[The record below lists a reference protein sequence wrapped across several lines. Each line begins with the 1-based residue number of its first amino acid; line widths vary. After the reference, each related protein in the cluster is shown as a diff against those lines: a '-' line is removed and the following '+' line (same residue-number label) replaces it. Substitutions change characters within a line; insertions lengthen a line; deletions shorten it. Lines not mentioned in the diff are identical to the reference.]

1 MIDGYLKLMYPNGEF
16 TKEELEEIIQIA
28 LEMRRR
34 VKEQLKKLGG
44 MEFYDVNFSYIDLE
58 DMSEHYVSVPEQ
70 GGGKLI
76 PDGMCNPGQIY
87 TVSRGK
93 SGMIGVFRLESQML
107 PGNGKIERT
116 GLGSDSKCKE
126 AVNTAFNYLKA
137 NGNRI
142 SGSISTST
150 KDYII
155 NYQDLQGI
163 GMTDKLAL
171 PTLIALCSIALG
183 KPVVSNLAVLGD
195 ITISGTMIKVDELAN
210 TLQVCL
216 DSGAKKVLI
225 PSTSFVDMANKICK
239 IVYFD
244 EDSITDY
251 VQIVAGGSLETTTEL
266 LKSSEANEK
275 QEVGANAKG
284 GIGGIFKALVG
295 WEASANGEISA
306 GLALN
311 RNKMVKNI
319 MKNTILTDFLKIVDD
334 DSAKKSASK
343 TARGAIKRFDGY
355 IISAEKDSLSY
366 MVMVSPYLSMLKTG
380 SFVPAGEF
388 SIAIDKLENALKNAK
403 GYYEFVGTKGKSK
416 VILRFNIN
424 SFKNGYT
431 ISDLLKMNLSIYAIK
446 VGRTSLDMLDV
457 SKELEM
463 DVSIIPKDNPSYEG
477 SNEVEDN
484 AASQKILDVFD
495 VLLAGVEAV
504 D

>member
-1 MIDGYLKLMYPNGEF
+1 MNSKKRLSLLIIGATVTSLMGGTVSTYAADNTETTEPL
-16 TKEELEEIIQIA
+16 TIA
-28 LEMRRR
+28 
-34 VKEQLKKLGG
+34 
-44 MEFYDVNFSYIDLE
+44 
-58 DMSEHYVSVPEQ
+58 EQ
-70 GGGKLI
+70 GIFSAGGITITSDGTFNPEDQWEETGAGQTSHVDHANVLYQI
-76 PDGMCNPGQIY
+76 PEEETSLPMVFLHGYGQSRMGWMTTPDG
-87 TVSRGK
+87 R
-93 SGMIGVFRLESQML
+93 E
-107 PGNGKIERT
+107 
-116 GLGSDSKCKE
+116 
-126 AVNTAFNYLKA
+126 
-137 NGNRI
+137 
-142 SGSISTST
+142 
-150 KDYII
+150 
-155 NYQDLQGI
+155 
-163 GMTDKLAL
+163 
-171 PTLIALCSIALG
+171 
-183 KPVVSNLAVLGD
+183 
-195 ITISGTMIKVDELAN
+195 
-210 TLQVCL
+210 
-216 DSGAKKVLI
+216 
-225 PSTSFVDMANKICK
+225 
-239 IVYFD
+239 
-244 EDSITDY
+244 
-251 VQIVAGGSLETTTEL
+251 
-266 LKSSEANEK
+266 
-275 QEVGANAKG
+275 
-284 GIGGIFKALVG
+284 G
-295 WEASANGEISA
+295 W
-306 GLALN
+306 ALN

-388 SIAIDKLENALKNAK
+388 NIAIDKLENALKNAK